1 MCCVV
6 LCCACTMNSTS
17 SIYIYIYIERPF
29 TFVYVLMM
37 LRSHRLCLCIDEFCS
52 PISSLGT
59 AGMHIALKMIKRT
72 VKAPKVT
79 SWINREY
86 QNTLLRAYND
96 EQIKS
101 LNAHTERIRQTW
113 IKFKEKN
120 NTQSE
125 TISFNALCQQLY
137 HFDWFMF
144 CHSNRQS
151 VHFNTLWLYFDKFIT
166 FLSIFANKTF
176 VPGWWYS
183 RKACWTILFFS
194 R

>member
-1 MCCVV
+1 
-6 LCCACTMNSTS
+6 
-17 SIYIYIYIERPF
+17 
-29 TFVYVLMM
+29 M

-151 VHFNTLWLYFDKFIT
+151 VTLQHVMALFWQIDYILINICQQNFRTWMMILSKSMLNNFVFFKIIDKRVKKKNATLTNYQSIEWLSHRYGSDI
-166 FLSIFANKTF
+166 
-176 VPGWWYS
+176 VWY
-183 RKACWTILFFS
+183 
-194 R
+194 